1 MSSGSEDITTLLKD
15 WRQGSQQAGQQLMTS
30 AYQQLRRLAAHYLSH
45 ERPNH
50 TLQATAL
57 VHELY
62 LRLFSSEPV
71 DWQTRAHFF
80 AVAAQQ
86 LRRILVDHARS
97 IQSEKRGGQRVR
109 LSLTEANGWAQEQEK
124 DLLEVD
130 EALQRLAQLDPRAAQ
145 IVELRF
151 FGGLKETEIAE
162 VLGISLATLH
172 RDWKAARAWLL
183 SQLMPTGH
191 RKPVRQE

>member
-1 MSSGSEDITTLLKD
+1 MASDADEITTLLLE
-15 WRQGSQQAGQQLMTS
+15 WRQGNQDAGRHLLAT
-30 AYQQLRRLAAHYLSH
+30 AYNHLRRLAANYLRQ
-45 ERPNH
+45 ERPDH
-50 TLQATAL
+50 TLQPTAL

-71 DWQTRAHFF
+71 DWQNRAHFF

-97 IQSEKRGGQRVR
+97 VQAKKRRGHSVK
-109 LSLTEANGWAQEQEK
+109 LSLTEANGWAQKQEE

-130 EALQRLAQLDPRAAQ
+130 EALTRLEHLDPRAAKV
-145 IVELRF
+145 VELRF

-183 SQLMPTGH
+183 SQLIPTGR
-191 RKPVRQE
+191 RKRTLL